1 MRKNEK
7 EKTPMEQ
14 SDSTSEV
21 TPYQLAT
28 LASRIDPELCASDP
42 EKAIAAAERLLQEAE
57 VAIDRAYQE
66 GRRKEWE
73 TESAQMPRINWVKGL
88 KQITGQE
95 RRDRAEE
102 RFLEF
107 MEHELPG
114 KSKQQLNYYRRHG
127 FIEDDIDTLQHHFT
141 NWQKEPKRKKGKQG
155 RVRSVADG
163 RTKPKLTPLP
173 GAASL
178 VRQLRKRLGRS
189 DDESE
194 NESE

>member
-1 MRKNEK
+1 
-7 EKTPMEQ
+7 MEQ

-28 LASRIDPELCASDP
+28 LASRIDPERCASDP
-42 EKAIAAAERLLQEAE
+42 KEAIAAAERLLQEAE

-66 GRRKEWE
+66 ERRKEWE
-73 TESAQMPRINWVKGL
+73 LEEAQMPPKNWVRAL

-114 KSKQQLNYYRRHG
+114 KSKPQLHLYRRDG
-127 FIEDDIDTLQHHFT
+127 FTQYEIDTLQQHFM

-155 RVRSVADG
+155 QVKNPEKDL

-173 GAASL
+173 KQ
-178 VRQLRKRLGRS
+178 VRERLRRS
-189 DDESE
+189 D

>member
-1 MRKNEK
+1 
-7 EKTPMEQ
+7 MEQ
-14 SDSTSEV
+14 QDSTSEV
-21 TPYQLAT
+21 TPYDLAT
-28 LASRIDPELCASDP
+28 LATRINPERCISDP
-42 EKAIAAAERLLQEAE
+42 KEAIAAAKRLLQEAE
-57 VAIDRAYQE
+57 VAIERAYQE
-66 GRRKEWE
+66 ERRKEWKLE
-73 TESAQMPRINWVKGL
+73 VAQMPRINWVTGL

-114 KSKQQLNYYRRHG
+114 KSKQELNHYRRHG
-127 FIEDDIDTLQHHFT
+127 FIEDDIATLQHYFMH
-141 NWQKEPKRKKGKQG
+141 WLKEPKRKKSKQG
-155 RVRSVADG
+155 WVKNPEKDK

-178 VRQLRKRLGRS
+178 ARQLRKRLGPS
-189 DDESE
+189 D

>member
-1 MRKNEK
+1 
-7 EKTPMEQ
+7 MEE
-14 SDSTSEV
+14 SDATSEV
-21 TPYQLAT
+21 TAYELAT
-28 LASRIDPELCASDP
+28 LASRINPERCISAP
-42 EKAIAAAERLLQEAE
+42 KQAIAAAERLLQKAE
-57 VAIDRAYQE
+57 VAIERANQE

-73 TESAQMPRINWVKGL
+73 TEVAQMPRINWVTGL

-178 VRQLRKRLGRS
+178 ARQLRKRLGRS

>member
-1 MRKNEK
+1 
-7 EKTPMEQ
+7 MEQ
-14 SDSTSEV
+14 SDSTSGV
-21 TPYQLAT
+21 TPYELAT
-28 LASRIDPELCASDP
+28 LATRINPERCISDP
-42 EKAIAAAERLLQEAE
+42 KQAIAAAERLLQEAE
-57 VAIDRAYQE
+57 VAIERAYQE

-73 TESAQMPRINWVKGL
+73 LEEAQMPPVNWVRAL
-88 KQITGQE
+88 KQITDQD

-114 KSKQQLNYYRRHG
+114 KSKQQLNRYRRDG
-127 FIEDDIDTLQHHFT
+127 FTQYDIDTLQHHFT

-155 RVRSVADG
+155 RVKNPEKDG

-173 GAASL
+173 GALSL
-178 VRQLRKRLGRS
+178 AKQLRKRLGGS
-189 DDESE
+189 D